1 MFGLTVTRTM
11 QAMTTEDR
19 RGAPCRRRRS
29 SPRRPRARH
38 GAWTPR
44 PRPVTT
50 TRTPEPRADPGSIV
64 GENPATNR
72 PSGTATARPN
82 WHARSAL
89 FTVLIFWFLVAIIV
103 ALLGIL
109 LVLLTARSRVNETV
123 RCPSVCLSPHVSIC
137 PTAANLLLQVCCC
150 APLWQDISIDCCSS
164 SVWLANVGSATLS
177 AYVGS

>member
-11 QAMTTEDR
+11 QAMTTEDPL
-19 RGAPCRRRRS
+19 GARCRRRRS

-50 TRTPEPRADPGSIV
+50 ARTPEPRADPRSIV

-123 RCPSVCLSPHVSIC
+123 RCPSVCLSVSARLDLPHSSK
-137 PTAANLLLQVCCC
+137 PAAAGLLLC
-150 APLWQDISIDCCSS
+150 APLAGYIDR
-164 SVWLANVGSATLS
+164 LLQ
-177 AYVGS
+177 